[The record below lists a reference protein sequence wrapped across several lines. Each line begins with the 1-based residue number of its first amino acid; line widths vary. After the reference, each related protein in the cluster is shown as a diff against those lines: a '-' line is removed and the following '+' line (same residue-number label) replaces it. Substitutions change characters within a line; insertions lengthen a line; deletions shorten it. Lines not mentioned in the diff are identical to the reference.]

1 MTGNIKGTFAVHK
14 KQQQKNKKAGENVT
28 IPEKTTKQESKNREK
43 KLRMEK
49 RVREKNIEYA
59 RV

>member
-1 MTGNIKGTFAVHK
+1 MHK

-28 IPEKTTKQESKNREK
+28 ILEKTTKQESKNREK